1 MFTDR
6 KSKIKYLK
14 KKNTFLASNQYVIK
28 NDDGT
33 LYGSQNPIVL
43 LYLAPVRLK

>member
-14 KKNTFLASNQYVIK
+14 KKTFLASNQYVIK